1 MDTSLELSDFWI
13 LLKLIFFEQDNVLE
27 LIKCEKHFDTP
38 VPDAYSVYRPL
49 ATATVSAL
57 LGEYIFDL
65 KAKLHLVRDYLNG
78 LAFLSGQ
85 KGVMHRDIKPDNL
98 AVMSLDQPKGIILDL
113 DAATTER
120 YSRDHTKGT
129 VLYLAP
135 EVIRLK
141 KMISAKTSVPYTRAV
156 DVWAMELSAFA
167 IYSGKPFRWHYFEGL
182 ARPRSGSVTKPLHG
196 EFCRR
201 LLSDIA
207 RTTDNSERI
216 MLEAI
221 EVMTKY
227 ESRRR
232 ISAAGALKI
241 VQDAT
246 GDEGDRGTIVERV
259 ASQRMRIDP

>member
-135 EVIRLK
+135 EVMDLK
-141 KMISAKTSVPYTRAV
+141 EMISTKTSVPYTKAI
-156 DVWAMELSAFA
+156 DVWAMGLSAFA
-167 IYSGKPFRWHYFEGL
+167 IHSGKPFRWHYFEGL

-207 RTTDNSERI
+207 RTTDSSKRA
-216 MLEAI
+216 MLKAI
-221 EVMTKY
+221 ELMTEYK
-227 ESRRR
+227 SDRR
-232 ISAAGALKI
+232 ISAADALKI
-241 VQDAT
+241 IEDAT
-246 GDEGDRGTIVERV
+246 EDNGDRGSIVKRM
-259 ASQRMRIDP
+259 ASKRMRTDS